1 MKHTELEMR
10 QGMQLHREMQ
20 NRQAKQIAQ
29 YAGGFGKRGRDDQH
43 DQGPIGLNFR
53 RGSGGNHS
61 YPLASSS
68 APSSAPSSRRSS
80 FNKSDYN
87 FDPGRL
93 FDSNAGGAPSSS
105 TGLSKTFN
113 DYIPPLEGGISDVGE
128 DDENLF
134 DFLFDDR

>member
-53 RGSGGNHS
+53 RGSVGNHS

-68 APSSAPSSRRSS
+68 ASS
-80 FNKSDYN
+80 SDYN

-134 DFLFDDR
+134 DFLFDE